1 MLERLRVLESFVG
14 LSVDSCAV
22 RCLAVKVL
30 RQHVAVALT
39 LETVALVL
47 VLILVALLTSLSHVQ
62 HKMRPIVTAV
72 TWPIY
77 VSVCLSAGHE
87 YEPCKNG
94 SIERNDVW
102 WNTDADWSTE
112 SLLDGGPVSPE

>member
-1 MLERLRVLESFVG
+1 MR
-14 LSVDSCAV
+14 
-22 RCLAVKVL
+22 
-30 RQHVAVALT
+30 LT
-39 LETVALVL
+39 LSSETVALVL
-47 VLILVALLTSLSHVQ
+47 VLALILVALLTSLSHVQ

-102 WNTDADWSTE
+102 CME
-112 SLLDGGPVSPE
+112 YGR